1 MEKITIEV
9 NADIA
14 SKWLKTPVLLRKRL
28 ENQFIAGINNSE
40 KFNDDFWNFLESER
54 KKADQKGFNNEIL
67 NEIINES

>member
-14 SKWLKTPVLLRKRL
+14 RKWLKTPVRLRKRL

>member
-14 SKWLKTPVLLRKRL
+14 SKWLKTPVRLRKRL

>member
-9 NADIA
+9 NDDIA
-14 SKWLKTPVLLRKRL
+14 SKWLKTPVRLRKRL

>member
-9 NADIA
+9 NDDIA
-14 SKWLKTPVLLRKRL
+14 SKWFKTPFRLRKRL